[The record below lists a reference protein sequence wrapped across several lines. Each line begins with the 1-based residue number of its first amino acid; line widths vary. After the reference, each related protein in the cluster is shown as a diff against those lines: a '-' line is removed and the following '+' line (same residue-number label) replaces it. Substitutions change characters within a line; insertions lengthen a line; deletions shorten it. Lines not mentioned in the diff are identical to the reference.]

1 MEEQFKIHKSMNMLY
16 HLNKTEDNH
25 IITPIGVEMA
35 VDKIQHLLMIKI
47 HNKMSIEGMYLSIIK
62 AIYG

>member
-1 MEEQFKIHKSMNMLY
+1 MNMLY
-16 HLNKTEDNH
+16 HLNKTEYNH
-25 IITPIGVEMA
+25 IITPIGVEVA
-35 VDKIQHLLMIKI
+35 VDKIQHLFMIKI